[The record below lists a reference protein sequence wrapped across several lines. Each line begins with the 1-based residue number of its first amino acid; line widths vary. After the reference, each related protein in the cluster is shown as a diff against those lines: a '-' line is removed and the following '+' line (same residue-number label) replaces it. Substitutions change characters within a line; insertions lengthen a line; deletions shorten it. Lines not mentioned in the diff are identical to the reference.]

1 MWIKNNTKTSEF
13 VSNGRIENEKEYNKN
28 NTNTKLATMKCTKY
42 RITIW
47 VIFFFISFV
56 YTMYFILNVF
66 IFIFR
71 CYSILDW
78 YIDLVRA
85 YCSLSLLNGEAV
97 AADCAWCILW
107 SQRWSFDNE
116 KCDAIINDIAHLS
129 RLFSSFSLPFL
140 HIHSV
145 AALYL
150 STWFRRICLTLYW
163 IQGTR
168 RHRFFH
174 RK

>member
-1 MWIKNNTKTSEF
+1 MGESKTKKNTTKTTPTPNWLQWN
-13 VSNGRIENEKEYNKN
+13 VQ
-28 NTNTKLATMKCTKY
+28 NTELQFELF
-42 RITIW
+42 
-47 VIFFFISFV
+47 FFFISFV